1 MLQSGFCTVCSSP
14 GSSLRCSNCLGILY
28 CNQICQKKDWKKHKV
43 ICEEARKA
51 MENFSRQAGINNVEE
66 VDEKLKDIIR
76 LSKLGDKDAQYNLGT
91 AYAKGMG
98 VPIDKAKA
106 LKLWVL
112 AARKGHVLAQ
122 CNAGIAYQY
131 GHGVDIDLVESIK
144 WYKRAADQGLPSAQF
159 IIGSMYLNFE
169 NKLINKSEGFRWIEL
184 AANNGFSDAIDF
196 LKKEKEK
203 DKFSMWFCAA
213 EHGDV
218 NARYNLGKAFSTG
231 DGVPIDKVQAVKWY
245 RLAAEQG
252 HPAAQYSLGF
262 AYLQGDGVSI
272 GKAVGLTWIHRAAE
286 NGLPEAKKFVAS
298 VNATLL
304 DASRSFLHVPRQNE
318 DTNSIP
324 GTSTSSF
331 VPFTH
336 ETVNSLPKTN
346 PETPSPNVS
355 IVASDKVEVNS
366 DTLPITSSDTPAS
379 LSSCT
384 TVPLSSSN
392 TVPETPSSITTSES
406 FNNDKSP
413 TLTMI
418 EVNDKS
424 PTLGCCLILFGV
436 IWFVFQAF
444 ILIGSKFF
452 VGVPNFESII
462 TDTDNI
468 SVSSSSPASFKH
480 LLVVYLDAL
489 AKDFHYSTFSV
500 LSIATVFVWV
510 YLNWLCFKFFIHN

>member
-1 MLQSGFCTVCSSP
+1 M
-14 GSSLRCSNCLGILY
+14 
-28 CNQICQKKDWKKHKV
+28 
-43 ICEEARKA
+43 
-51 MENFSRQAGINNVEE
+51 
-66 VDEKLKDIIR
+66 
-76 LSKLGDKDAQYNLGT
+76 
-91 AYAKGMG
+91 
-98 VPIDKAKA
+98 
-106 LKLWVL
+106 
-112 AARKGHVLAQ
+112 
-122 CNAGIAYQY
+122 
-131 GHGVDIDLVESIK
+131 DLFE
-144 WYKRAADQGLPSAQF
+144 GL
-159 IIGSMYLNFE
+159 
-169 NKLINKSEGFRWIEL
+169 RWIEL
-184 AANNGFSDAIDF
+184 TANNGFSDAIDF
-196 LKKEKEK
+196 LKEEKEK
-203 DKFSMWFCAA
+203 DKFSMWLYAA
-213 EHGDV
+213 ERGDV
-218 NARYNLGKAFSTG
+218 NAQFNLGKAFSTG

-245 RLAAEQG
+245 RLAAERG

-304 DASRSFLHVPRQNE
+304 DASRSFLNVPRQNE
-318 DTNSIP
+318 DTNSIH
-324 GTSTSSF
+324 GTSSTSSF
-331 VPFTH
+331 VPFNH

-346 PETPSPNVS
+346 PETPTPNVS
-355 IVASDKVEVNS
+355 IVSSDKVEVNS

-406 FNNDKSP
+406 FNNDKS
-413 TLTMI
+413 
-418 EVNDKS
+418 S
-424 PTLGCCLILFGV
+424 TLGFCLIFFGV

-452 VGVPNFESII
+452 VGVLNFESLI

-468 SVSSSSPASFKH
+468 SVSSSSATSFKR
-480 LLVVYLDAL
+480 LLVVSLDAL